1 MADGRS
7 IFRSRRMFVVFLF
20 GFSSGLPLFLVGQT
34 LQQWAY
40 DAHLDI
46 KKLSMFVLIKLP
58 NNFKWAWAPLL
69 DRFPLPFLGRRRG
82 WILVCQLGLIVG
94 IGAMATLD
102 TGAHLAQ
109 LVTVAV
115 FVSIMSM
122 SQDIMIDAY
131 NVEALAPDERAAG
144 SAVYVIGYRVAMLTS
159 GALAFTLADHIAWQ
173 LVYAIMA
180 GLMLIGVVAV
190 FLADEPK
197 NADASPRT
205 IAQSVYKPFLE
216 LWKRYRVHAIVI
228 VLFAATYKFGEQ
240 FAQSIS
246 QPFYR
251 DVGFSKSEI
260 GILSKAVSLPAFIV
274 GGGFGGTLV
283 ARYGMR
289 NMLVLFGLLQAAV
302 HVGYLLIASIGHN
315 LPVFGIT
322 LFIENVSFAMATAAF
337 TGALYSFCSP
347 AVAATQMALFTSL
360 TGLGQ
365 YLFGALSG
373 SLVAAVGY
381 QKFFAIT
388 IAMGIPGLVLAWFAI
403 EPRGSASGSSS
414 ASPA

>member
-1 MADGRS
+1 MT
-7 IFRSRRMFVVFLF
+7 VVFLF

-58 NNFKWAWAPLL
+58 NNFKFVWAPLL

-82 WILVCQLGLIVG
+82 WMLVCQIGIIAGL
-94 IGAMATLD
+94 GAMATLD
-102 TGAHLAQ
+102 AGAHLAE
-109 LVTVAV
+109 LVAVAV

-131 NVEALAPDERAAG
+131 NVEALEPDERAAG

-159 GALAFTLADHIAWQ
+159 GALAFTLADHIEWQ
-173 LVYAIMA
+173 IVYAIMA
-180 GLMLIGVVAV
+180 VLMLVGVVAV
-190 FLADEPK
+190 FLAEEPSSK
-197 NADASPRT
+197 DRSPRT
-205 IAQSVYKPFLE
+205 LAESVTKPFLE
-216 LWKRYRVHAIVI
+216 FWNRYKVHAIVI
-228 VLFAATYKFGEQ
+228 LLFVATYKFGEQ

-251 DVGFSKSEI
+251 DMGFSKSEI

-289 NMLVLFGLLQAAV
+289 KMLVMFGVLQAGV
-302 HVGYLLIASIGHN
+302 HVGYLIIASIGHD
-315 LPVFGIT
+315 LPVFGVT

-337 TGALYSFCSP
+337 VGAQYSFCSP

-360 TGLGQ
+360 TGVGQ

-381 QKFFAIT
+381 RSFFAIT
-388 IAMGIPGLVLAWFAI
+388 IAMGVPGLLLAWFAI
-403 EPRGSASGSSS
+403 ERPGSASASSS

>member
-94 IGAMATLD
+94 LGAMATLD

-373 SLVAAVGY
+373 SLVAAVG
-381 QKFFAIT
+381 
-388 IAMGIPGLVLAWFAI
+388 
-403 EPRGSASGSSS
+403 
-414 ASPA
+414 